1 MNTQRLFLRLQRFNT
16 LLPALLTLLLLAV
29 MVWELLPDMRGGSR
43 ETVDPP
49 AGTAAGST
57 ASEPGASAK
66 AVPLDI
72 RTSHIDAGP
81 NILVMKIVAPR
92 NDGSH
97 YESKSTETRNL
108 LFLNDGSEKAIWLF
122 PDASQAITRLES
134 LNNENTKT
142 PIALYLETEP
152 RPYKDGSSSRAN
164 THLVSPDGLRKRAIA
179 TELDQILS
187 HRQHGQ
193 TLQLVY
199 QKGKAVRVMKVS
211 LTSFET
217 LSDRVV
223 ATLSEVR
230 RW

>member
-29 MVWELLPDMRGGSR
+29 MVWEFLPDMRGGSR

-49 AGTAAGST
+49 AGTAVGST
-57 ASEPGASAK
+57 ASGPGAK

-81 NILVMKIVAPR
+81 NILVMNIVAPKE
-92 NDGSH
+92 DGSH
-97 YESKSTETRNL
+97 YVSKSTETRNL
-108 LFLNDGSEKAIWLF
+108 LFLNDGSDKAIWLF
-122 PDASQAITRLES
+122 QDVSQAITRLES

-152 RPYKDGSSSRAN
+152 RPYKDGSPSRAN
-164 THLVSPDGLRKRAIA
+164 TYLVSPDGLRKRAIA

-223 ATLSEVR
+223 ATLSEVGK
-230 RW
+230 

>member
-29 MVWELLPDMRGGSR
+29 MVWEFLPDMRGGGR

-57 ASEPGASAK
+57 ASEPSAK

-72 RTSHIDAGP
+72 LTSHIDAGP
-81 NILVMKIVAPR
+81 NILVMKIVTPKE
-92 NDGSH
+92 DDSY

-108 LFLNDGSEKAIWLF
+108 LFLNDGSDKAIWLF

-134 LNNENTKT
+134 LNNEETKT

-223 ATLSEVR
+223 ATLSEVGK
-230 RW
+230 

>member
-1 MNTQRLFLRLQRFNT
+1 MTTQRLFLYLQRFNT
-16 LLPALLTLLLLAV
+16 LLPALLALLLLAV
-29 MVWELLPDMRGGSR
+29 MVWEFLPDMRGGSR

-49 AGTAAGST
+49 AGTAAGS
-57 ASEPGASAK
+57 SEPSASAK

-81 NILVMKIVAPR
+81 NTLGMKIVTPWKIGG
-92 NDGSH
+92 N
-97 YESKSTETRNL
+97 YETESTETRNL
-108 LFLNDGSEKAIWLF
+108 LFFNEGADKAIWLF
-122 PDASQAITRLES
+122 PDTSQAITRLES
-134 LNNENTKT
+134 LNNENTTT

-152 RPYKDGSSSRAN
+152 RPYKDGNSSRAN
-164 THLVSPDGLRKRAIA
+164 THLVSPDGTRKRAIA
-179 TELDQILS
+179 TDLDRILS

-199 QKGKAVRVMKVS
+199 QKGKAVRLMKVS

-223 ATLSEVR
+223 ATLSEVGK
-230 RW
+230 

>member
-1 MNTQRLFLRLQRFNT
+1 
-16 LLPALLTLLLLAV
+16 LLTLLLLAV
-29 MVWELLPDMRGGSR
+29 MVWELLPDMRGRGR

-49 AGTAAGST
+49 ASTAAGST
-57 ASEPGASAK
+57 ASEPSAK

-72 RTSHIDAGP
+72 LTSHIDAGP
-81 NILVMKIVAPR
+81 NILVMKIVTPKE
-92 NDGSH
+92 DGSH
-97 YESKSTETRNL
+97 YVSKSTETRNL
-108 LFLNDGSEKAIWLF
+108 LFLNDGSDKAIWLF

-134 LNNENTKT
+134 LNKEETKT

-152 RPYKDGSSSRAN
+152 RPYKEGSPSRAN
-164 THLVSPDGLRKRAIA
+164 TYLVSPDGLRNRAIA
-179 TELDQILS
+179 TDLDQILS

-193 TLQLVY
+193 TLQLLY

>member
-1 MNTQRLFLRLQRFNT
+1 MTTQRLFLYLQRFNT
-16 LLPALLTLLLLAV
+16 LLPAMLALLLLAV
-29 MVWELLPDMRGGSR
+29 MVWEFLPDMRGGSR

-49 AGTAAGST
+49 AGTAAGS
-57 ASEPGASAK
+57 SEPSASAK

-81 NILVMKIVAPR
+81 NTLVMKIVTPWKIGG
-92 NDGSH
+92 N
-97 YESKSTETRNL
+97 YETESTETRNL
-108 LFLNDGSEKAIWLF
+108 LFFNEGADKAIWLF
-122 PDASQAITRLES
+122 PDTSQAITRLES
-134 LNNENTKT
+134 LNNENTTT

-152 RPYKDGSSSRAN
+152 RPYKDGNSSRAN
-164 THLVSPDGLRKRAIA
+164 THLVSPDGTRKRAIA
-179 TELDQILS
+179 TDLDRILS

-199 QKGKAVRVMKVS
+199 QKGKAVRLMKVS

-223 ATLSEVR
+223 ATLSEVGK
-230 RW
+230 

>member
-1 MNTQRLFLRLQRFNT
+1 VNTQRLFLRLQRFNT

-29 MVWELLPDMRGGSR
+29 MVWEFLPDMRGGGR

-49 AGTAAGST
+49 ADTAAGRT
-57 ASEPGASAK
+57 ASGPGASAT

-81 NILVMKIVAPR
+81 NILVMKIVAPKE
-92 NDGSH
+92 DGSH
-97 YESKSTETRNL
+97 YVSKSTETRNL
-108 LFLNDGSEKAIWLF
+108 LFLNDGSDKAIWLF

-134 LNNENTKT
+134 LNNEDAKT
-142 PIALYLETEP
+142 PTALYLETEP
-152 RPYKDGSSSRAN
+152 RPYKDGSPSRAN

-199 QKGKAVRVMKVS
+199 QKGKVVRVMKVS
-211 LTSFET
+211 LNSFET

-223 ATLSEVR
+223 ATLSEVGK
-230 RW
+230 

>member
-1 MNTQRLFLRLQRFNT
+1 MNTERLFLRLQRFNT
-16 LLPALLTLLLLAV
+16 LLPALLALLLLAA
-29 MVWELLPDMRGGSR
+29 MVREFLPDMRGGTR
-43 ETVDPP
+43 KTVDPP
-49 AGTAAGST
+49 AATAAGS
-57 ASEPGASAK
+57 SEPSASAK

-81 NILVMKIVAPR
+81 NTLVMKIITPWKIGG
-92 NDGSH
+92 N
-97 YESKSTETRNL
+97 YESESTETRNL
-108 LFLNDGSEKAIWLF
+108 LFFNDGSDKAIWLF
-122 PDASQAITRLES
+122 PDTSQAITRLES

-164 THLVSPDGLRKRAIA
+164 THLVSPDGMRKRAIA
-179 TELDQILS
+179 TDLDKILS

-199 QKGKAVRVMKVS
+199 QKGKAVRLMKVS
-211 LTSFET
+211 LSSFET

-223 ATLSEVR
+223 ATLSEVGK
-230 RW
+230 

>member
-29 MVWELLPDMRGGSR
+29 MVWELLPDMRGGGR

-57 ASEPGASAK
+57 ASEPSAK

-72 RTSHIDAGP
+72 LTSHIDAGS

-108 LFLNDGSEKAIWLF
+108 LFLNDGSDKAIWLF

-142 PIALYLETEP
+142 QIALYLETEP
-152 RPYKDGSSSRAN
+152 RPYKDGSPSRAN
-164 THLVSPDGLRKRAIA
+164 TYLVSPDGLRKRAIA

-223 ATLSEVR
+223 ATLSEVGK
-230 RW
+230 

>member
-1 MNTQRLFLRLQRFNT
+1 MRTHRLFLYLQRFNT
-16 LLPALLTLLLLAV
+16 ALPALLALLLLAV
-29 MVWELLPDMRGGSR
+29 MVREFLPDMRGGSR

-57 ASEPGASAK
+57 ASEPSAK

-72 RTSHIDAGP
+72 LTSHIDAGS

-92 NDGSH
+92 NDGNH

-122 PDASQAITRLES
+122 PDVSQAITRLES
-134 LNNENTKT
+134 LNKEETKT

-152 RPYKDGSSSRAN
+152 RPYKEGSPSRAN
-164 THLVSPDGLRKRAIA
+164 TYLVSPDGLRKRAIA

-199 QKGKAVRVMKVS
+199 QKGKAVRVMTVS

>member
-1 MNTQRLFLRLQRFNT
+1 MRTHRLFLYLQRFNT
-16 LLPALLTLLLLAV
+16 ALPALLALLLLAV
-29 MVWELLPDMRGGSR
+29 MVREFLPDMRGGSR

-57 ASEPGASAK
+57 ASEPGAK

-72 RTSHIDAGP
+72 HTSHIDAGP

-122 PDASQAITRLES
+122 PDTSQAITRLES

>member
-1 MNTQRLFLRLQRFNT
+1 MNTKRLFLRLQRFNT

-29 MVWELLPDMRGGSR
+29 MVWEFLPDMRGRGL

-49 AGTAAGST
+49 VGTAAGST
-57 ASEPGASAK
+57 ASGPGAK
-66 AVPLDI
+66 AVPLEI
-72 RTSHIDAGP
+72 LTSHIDAGP
-81 NILVMKIVAPR
+81 SILVMKIVAPKE
-92 NDGSH
+92 DDSY

-108 LFLNDGSEKAIWLF
+108 LFLNDGSDKAIWLF

-134 LNNENTKT
+134 LNNEETKT

-152 RPYKDGSSSRAN
+152 RPYKDGSPSRAN

-223 ATLSEVR
+223 ATLSEVGK
-230 RW
+230 

>member
-1 MNTQRLFLRLQRFNT
+1 MNTERLFLRLQRFNT
-16 LLPALLTLLLLAV
+16 LLPALLSLLLLAV
-29 MVWELLPDMRGGSR
+29 MAWDFLPDMRGGNPK
-43 ETVDPP
+43 TVDPP
-49 AGTAAGST
+49 AGAAAGNT
-57 ASEPGASAK
+57 AGEPSASAK

-81 NILVMKIVAPR
+81 NTLVMKIVTPWKIGG
-92 NDGSH
+92 N
-97 YESKSTETRNL
+97 YESEITETRNL
-108 LFLNDGSEKAIWLF
+108 LFFNDSSDKAVWLF

-134 LNNENTKT
+134 LNNEDTKT

-199 QKGKAVRVMKVS
+199 QKGKAVRLMKVS

-223 ATLSEVR
+223 ATLSEVQR
-230 RW
+230 

>member
-29 MVWELLPDMRGGSR
+29 MVWELLPDMRGGGR

-57 ASEPGASAK
+57 ASEPSAK

-72 RTSHIDAGP
+72 LTSHIDAGP
-81 NILVMKIVAPR
+81 NILVMKIVTPKE
-92 NDGSH
+92 DDSY

-108 LFLNDGSEKAIWLF
+108 LFLNDGSDKAIWLF

-134 LNNENTKT
+134 LNNEDTKT

-152 RPYKDGSSSRAN
+152 RPYKDGSPSRAN

-223 ATLSEVR
+223 ATLSEVGK
-230 RW
+230 

>member
-1 MNTQRLFLRLQRFNT
+1 MTTQRLFLYLQRFNT
-16 LLPALLTLLLLAV
+16 LLPALLALLLLAV
-29 MVWELLPDMRGGSR
+29 MVWEFLPDMRGGSR

-49 AGTAAGST
+49 AGTAAGS
-57 ASEPGASAK
+57 SEPSASAK

-81 NILVMKIVAPR
+81 NTLVMKIVTPWKIGG
-92 NDGSH
+92 N
-97 YESKSTETRNL
+97 YETESTETRNL
-108 LFLNDGSEKAIWLF
+108 LFFNDGADKAIWLF
-122 PDASQAITRLES
+122 PDTSQAITRLES
-134 LNNENTKT
+134 LNNENTTT

-152 RPYKDGSSSRAN
+152 RLYKDGNSSRAN
-164 THLVSPDGLRKRAIA
+164 THLVSPDGTRKRAIA
-179 TELDQILS
+179 TDLDRILS

-199 QKGKAVRVMKVS
+199 QKGKAVRLMKVS

-223 ATLSEVR
+223 ATLSEVGK
-230 RW
+230 

>member
-1 MNTQRLFLRLQRFNT
+1 MSTQRLFLYLQRFNT
-16 LLPALLTLLLLAV
+16 LLPAMLALLLLAV
-29 MVWELLPDMRGGSR
+29 MAWDFLPDMRGGSR

-49 AGTAAGST
+49 AGTAAGS
-57 ASEPGASAK
+57 SEPSASAK

-81 NILVMKIVAPR
+81 NTLVMKIVTPWKIGG
-92 NDGSH
+92 N
-97 YESKSTETRNL
+97 YETESTETRNL
-108 LFLNDGSEKAIWLF
+108 LFFNDGADKPIWLF
-122 PDASQAITRLES
+122 PDTSQAITRLES
-134 LNNENTKT
+134 LNNENTTT

-152 RPYKDGSSSRAN
+152 RPYKDGNSSRAN
-164 THLVSPDGLRKRAIA
+164 THLVSPDGTRKRAIA
-179 TELDQILS
+179 TDLDRILS

-199 QKGKAVRVMKVS
+199 QKGKAVRLMKVS

-223 ATLSEVR
+223 ATLSEVGK
-230 RW
+230 

>member
-1 MNTQRLFLRLQRFNT
+1 MTTQRLFLYLQRFNT
-16 LLPALLTLLLLAV
+16 LLPAMLALLLLAV
-29 MVWELLPDMRGGSR
+29 MVREFLPDMRGGSR

-49 AGTAAGST
+49 AGTAAGS
-57 ASEPGASAK
+57 SEPSASAK

-81 NILVMKIVAPR
+81 NTLVMKIVTPWKIGG
-92 NDGSH
+92 N
-97 YESKSTETRNL
+97 YETESTETRNL
-108 LFLNDGSEKAIWLF
+108 LFFNEGADKAIWLF
-122 PDASQAITRLES
+122 PDTSQAITRLES
-134 LNNENTKT
+134 LNNENTTT

-152 RPYKDGSSSRAN
+152 RPYKDGNSSRAN
-164 THLVSPDGLRKRAIA
+164 THLVSPDGTRKRAIA
-179 TELDQILS
+179 TDLDRILS

-199 QKGKAVRVMKVS
+199 QKGKAVRLMKVS

-223 ATLSEVR
+223 ATLSEVGK
-230 RW
+230 

>member
-1 MNTQRLFLRLQRFNT
+1 MNTERLFLRLQRFNT
-16 LLPALLTLLLLAV
+16 LLPALLTLLLLAL
-29 MVWELLPDMRGGSR
+29 MVWGFLSDMRGGSR

-49 AGTAAGST
+49 AGTAAGS
-57 ASEPGASAK
+57 SEPSASAK

-81 NILVMKIVAPR
+81 NTLVMKIVTPWKIGG
-92 NDGSH
+92 N
-97 YESKSTETRNL
+97 YESESTETRNL
-108 LFLNDGSEKAIWLF
+108 LFLNDGSDKAIWLF

-179 TELDQILS
+179 TDLDKILS

-199 QKGKAVRVMKVS
+199 QKGKAVRLMKVS

-223 ATLSEVR
+223 ATLSEVQ

>member
-1 MNTQRLFLRLQRFNT
+1 MNTERLFLHLQRFNT
-16 LLPALLTLLLLAV
+16 LLPALLALLLLAGMGWAFV
-29 MVWELLPDMRGGSR
+29 ADMRASSR
-43 ETVDPP
+43 QTVDPP
-49 AGTAAGST
+49 AVTAAGS
-57 ASEPGASAK
+57 AEPSASAK

-81 NILVMKIVAPR
+81 NTLVMKIVAPKKMGG
-92 NDGSH
+92 N
-97 YESKSTETRNL
+97 YESESTETRNL
-108 LFLNDGSEKAIWLF
+108 LFFNDGSDKAIWLF
-122 PDASQAITRLES
+122 PDASQALTRLES

-152 RPYKDGSSSRAN
+152 RPHKDGSSNHASA
-164 THLVSPDGLRKRAIA
+164 HLVSHDGLRKRAIA

-211 LTSFET
+211 LMNFET

-223 ATLSEVR
+223 ATLSEVGK
-230 RW
+230 

>member
-1 MNTQRLFLRLQRFNT
+1 MTTQRLFLYLQRFNT
-16 LLPALLTLLLLAV
+16 LLPAMLALLLLAV
-29 MVWELLPDMRGGSR
+29 MVWEFLPDMRGGSR

-49 AGTAAGST
+49 AGTAAGS
-57 ASEPGASAK
+57 SEPSASAK

-81 NILVMKIVAPR
+81 NTLVMKIVTPWKIGG
-92 NDGSH
+92 N
-97 YESKSTETRNL
+97 YETESTETRNL
-108 LFLNDGSEKAIWLF
+108 LFFNDGADKAIWLF
-122 PDASQAITRLES
+122 PDTSQAITRLES
-134 LNNENTKT
+134 LNNENTTT

-152 RPYKDGSSSRAN
+152 RPYKDGNSSRAN
-164 THLVSPDGLRKRAIA
+164 THLVSPDGTRKRAIA
-179 TELDQILS
+179 TDLDRILS

-199 QKGKAVRVMKVS
+199 QKGKAVRLMKVS

-223 ATLSEVR
+223 ATLSEVGK
-230 RW
+230 

>member
-1 MNTQRLFLRLQRFNT
+1 MNTERLFLRLQRFNT
-16 LLPALLTLLLLAV
+16 LLPALLTLLLLAL
-29 MVWELLPDMRGGSR
+29 MVWGFLSDMRGGSR

-49 AGTAAGST
+49 AGTATGS
-57 ASEPGASAK
+57 SEHSASAK

-81 NILVMKIVAPR
+81 NTLVMKIVTPWKIGG
-92 NDGSH
+92 N
-97 YESKSTETRNL
+97 YESESTETRNL
-108 LFLNDGSEKAIWLF
+108 LFFNDGSDKAIWLF
-122 PDASQAITRLES
+122 PDTSQAITRLES

-179 TELDQILS
+179 TELDKILS

-199 QKGKAVRVMKVS
+199 QKGKAVRLMKVS
-211 LTSFET
+211 LSSFET

-223 ATLSEVR
+223 ATLSEVGK
-230 RW
+230 

>member
-1 MNTQRLFLRLQRFNT
+1 MRTDRLFLYLQRFNT
-16 LLPALLTLLLLAV
+16 ALPALLALLLLAV
-29 MVWELLPDMRGGSR
+29 MVREFLPDMRGGSR

-72 RTSHIDAGP
+72 LTSHIDAGS

-108 LFLNDGSEKAIWLF
+108 LFLNDGSDKAIWLF

-142 PIALYLETEP
+142 QIALYLETEP
-152 RPYKDGSSSRAN
+152 RPYKDGSPSRAN
-164 THLVSPDGLRKRAIA
+164 TYLVSPDGLRKRAIA

-223 ATLSEVR
+223 ATLSEVGK
-230 RW
+230 

>member
-1 MNTQRLFLRLQRFNT
+1 MTTQRLFLYLQRFNT
-16 LLPALLTLLLLAV
+16 LLPAMLALLLLAV
-29 MVWELLPDMRGGSR
+29 MVREFLPDMRGGSR

-49 AGTAAGST
+49 AGTAAGS
-57 ASEPGASAK
+57 SEPSASAK

-81 NILVMKIVAPR
+81 NTLVMKIVTPWKIGG
-92 NDGSH
+92 N
-97 YESKSTETRNL
+97 YESESTETRNL
-108 LFLNDGSEKAIWLF
+108 LFFNDGSDKAIWLF
-122 PDASQAITRLES
+122 PDTSQAITRLES
-134 LNNENTKT
+134 LNNENTTT

-152 RPYKDGSSSRAN
+152 RPYKDGNSSRAN
-164 THLVSPDGLRKRAIA
+164 THLVSPDGTRKRAIA
-179 TELDQILS
+179 TDLDRILS

-199 QKGKAVRVMKVS
+199 QKGKAVRLMKVS

-223 ATLSEVR
+223 ATLSEVG

>member
-1 MNTQRLFLRLQRFNT
+1 MTTQRLFLYLQRFNT
-16 LLPALLTLLLLAV
+16 LLPAMLALLLLAV
-29 MVWELLPDMRGGSR
+29 MVREFLPDMRGGSR

-49 AGTAAGST
+49 AGTAAGS
-57 ASEPGASAK
+57 SEPSASAK

-81 NILVMKIVAPR
+81 NILVMKIVTPKE
-92 NDGSH
+92 DGSH
-97 YESKSTETRNL
+97 YVSESTETRNL
-108 LFLNDGSEKAIWLF
+108 LFFNDGSDKAIWLF
-122 PDASQAITRLES
+122 PDTSQAITRLES
-134 LNNENTKT
+134 LNNENTTT

-152 RPYKDGSSSRAN
+152 RPYKDGNSSRAN
-164 THLVSPDGLRKRAIA
+164 THLVSPDGTRKRAIA
-179 TELDQILS
+179 TDLDRILS

-199 QKGKAVRVMKVS
+199 QKGKAVRLMKVS

-223 ATLSEVR
+223 ATLSEVGK
-230 RW
+230 

>member
-1 MNTQRLFLRLQRFNT
+1 MNTERLFLRLQRFNT
-16 LLPALLTLLLLAV
+16 LLPALLSLLLLAV
-29 MVWELLPDMRGGSR
+29 IVWDFLPDMRGGGR

-49 AGTAAGST
+49 AGTAAGS
-57 ASEPGASAK
+57 SEPSASAK
-66 AVPLDI
+66 AVPLEI
-72 RTSHIDAGP
+72 LTSHIDAGP
-81 NILVMKIVAPR
+81 NTLVMKIVASKK
-92 NDGSH
+92 DSGS

-108 LFLNDGSEKAIWLF
+108 LFFNDGSDKAIWLF
-122 PDASQAITRLES
+122 PDTSQAITRLES

-152 RPYKDGSSSRAN
+152 RPYKDGSSNHTSA
-164 THLVSPDGLRKRAIA
+164 HLVSPDGLRKRAIA
-179 TELDQILS
+179 TDLDKILS

-199 QKGKAVRVMKVS
+199 QKGKAVRLMKVS
-211 LTSFET
+211 LSSFET

-223 ATLSEVR
+223 ATLSEVG

>member
-1 MNTQRLFLRLQRFNT
+1 MNTKRLFLRLQRFNT
-16 LLPALLTLLLLAV
+16 LLPALLSLLLLAV
-29 MVWELLPDMRGGSR
+29 IVWDFLPDMRGGGR

-49 AGTAAGST
+49 GGTAAGS
-57 ASEPGASAK
+57 SEPSASAK
-66 AVPLDI
+66 AVPLEI
-72 RTSHIDAGP
+72 LTSHIDAGP
-81 NILVMKIVAPR
+81 NTLVMKIVAAKK
-92 NDGSH
+92 DSGS

-108 LFLNDGSEKAIWLF
+108 LFFNDGSDKAIWLF
-122 PDASQAITRLES
+122 PDTSQAITRLES

-152 RPYKDGSSSRAN
+152 RPYKDGSSNHTSA
-164 THLVSPDGLRKRAIA
+164 HLVSPDGLRKRTIA
-179 TELDQILS
+179 TELDKILS

-199 QKGKAVRVMKVS
+199 QKGKAVRLMKVS

-223 ATLSEVR
+223 ATLSEVG

>member
-1 MNTQRLFLRLQRFNT
+1 MRTHRLFLYLQRFNT
-16 LLPALLTLLLLAV
+16 ALPALLALLLLAV
-29 MVWELLPDMRGGSR
+29 MVRELLPDMRGGSR

-57 ASEPGASAK
+57 ASEPSAK

-72 RTSHIDAGP
+72 LTSHIDAGP
-81 NILVMKIVAPR
+81 NILVMKIVTPKE
-92 NDGSH
+92 DDSY

-108 LFLNDGSEKAIWLF
+108 LFLNDGSDKAIWLF
-122 PDASQAITRLES
+122 PDTSQAITRLES
-134 LNNENTKT
+134 LNKEETKT

-152 RPYKDGSSSRAN
+152 RPYKEGSPSRAN
-164 THLVSPDGLRKRAIA
+164 TYLVSPDGLRKRAIA

>member
-1 MNTQRLFLRLQRFNT
+1 MTTQRLFLYLQRFNT
-16 LLPALLTLLLLAV
+16 LLPAMLALLLLAV
-29 MVWELLPDMRGGSR
+29 MVREFLPDMRGGSR

-49 AGTAAGST
+49 AGTAAGS
-57 ASEPGASAK
+57 SEPSASAK

-81 NILVMKIVAPR
+81 NTLVMKIVTPWKIGG
-92 NDGSH
+92 N
-97 YESKSTETRNL
+97 YETESTETRNL
-108 LFLNDGSEKAIWLF
+108 LFFNDGADKAIWLF
-122 PDASQAITRLES
+122 PDTSQAITRLES
-134 LNNENTKT
+134 LNNENTTT

-152 RPYKDGSSSRAN
+152 RPYKDGNSSRAN
-164 THLVSPDGLRKRAIA
+164 THLVSPDGTRKRAIA
-179 TELDQILS
+179 TDLDRILS

-199 QKGKAVRVMKVS
+199 QKGKAVRLMKVS

-223 ATLSEVR
+223 ATLSEVGK
-230 RW
+230 

>member
-29 MVWELLPDMRGGSR
+29 MVWEFLPDMRGGSR

-49 AGTAAGST
+49 AGTAVGST
-57 ASEPGASAK
+57 ASGPGAK
-66 AVPLDI
+66 AVPLEI
-72 RTSHIDAGP
+72 LTSHIDAGP
-81 NILVMKIVAPR
+81 SILVMKIVAPKE
-92 NDGSH
+92 DGSH

-108 LFLNDGSEKAIWLF
+108 LFLNDGSDKAIWLF

-134 LNNENTKT
+134 LNKEETKT

-152 RPYKDGSSSRAN
+152 RPYKEGSPSRAN
-164 THLVSPDGLRKRAIA
+164 TYLVSPDGLRKRAIA

-199 QKGKAVRVMKVS
+199 QKGKVVRVMKVS

>member
-1 MNTQRLFLRLQRFNT
+1 MRTHRLFLYLQRFNT
-16 LLPALLTLLLLAV
+16 ALPALLTLLLLAV
-29 MVWELLPDMRGGSR
+29 MVWELLPDMRGGGR

-57 ASEPGASAK
+57 ASEPSAK

-72 RTSHIDAGP
+72 LTSHIDAGP
-81 NILVMKIVAPR
+81 NILVMKIVTPKE
-92 NDGSH
+92 DGSH
-97 YESKSTETRNL
+97 YVSKSTETRNL
-108 LFLNDGSEKAIWLF
+108 LFLNDGSDKAIWLF

-142 PIALYLETEP
+142 QIALYLETEP
-152 RPYKDGSSSRAN
+152 RPYKDGSPSRAN
-164 THLVSPDGLRKRAIA
+164 TYLVSPDGLRKRAIA

-223 ATLSEVR
+223 ATLSEVGK
-230 RW
+230 